1 MRMRRREDDNIYPL
15 RGWKAL
21 LHKTIML
28 LLFPLRKPLIFFPVL
43 FILFMAPTFRGVK
56 PAEVHLW
63 YWSKIKQY
71 TSVVTGFV
79 SEKTKDVL
87 PKDFKITMPSLTEK
101 KCQAEKGTDKLVDF
115 PSVDV
120 NANRRAIFERASG
133 APRPVDIVEV
143 PDYAEEIPVDSDLP
157 AENTDA
163 AADDSE
169 IPAIA
174 EESVREEVPQPV
186 KRKVKRNLPLI
197 YLDEPKEVIGVT
209 KVYNAN
215 EIEVDG
221 TYIFLYGIYVN
232 PETEL
237 GLEAKKFLENVVK
250 NQVVRCSIVAYTF
263 QDIATGMCY
272 VGGENINRMLVTHKF
287 SKNVAL

>member
-79 SEKTKDVL
+79 SEKTKGVL
-87 PKDFKITMPSLTEK
+87 PKDFKITKPSLTEK
-101 KCQAEKGTDKLVDF
+101 KSQAEKGTDKLVDF

-163 AADDSE
+163 AVDDSE
-169 IPAIA
+169 IPQL
-174 EESVREEVPQPV
+174 RRKMFG
-186 KRKVKRNLPLI
+186 KR
-197 YLDEPKEVIGVT
+197 
-209 KVYNAN
+209 
-215 EIEVDG
+215 
-221 TYIFLYGIYVN
+221 FLS
-232 PETEL
+232 
-237 GLEAKKFLENVVK
+237 
-250 NQVVRCSIVAYTF
+250 R
-263 QDIATGMCY
+263 
-272 VGGENINRMLVTHKF
+272 
-287 SKNVAL
+287 

>member
-101 KCQAEKGTDKLVDF
+101 KVRPKRGLISWSIF
-115 PSVDV
+115 
-120 NANRRAIFERASG
+120 RALTLMPTAGLFSSG
-133 APRPVDIVEV
+133 
-143 PDYAEEIPVDSDLP
+143 P
-157 AENTDA
+157 AVHRD
-163 AADDSE
+163 
-169 IPAIA
+169 
-174 EESVREEVPQPV
+174 R
-186 KRKVKRNLPLI
+186 
-197 YLDEPKEVIGVT
+197 
-209 KVYNAN
+209 
-215 EIEVDG
+215 
-221 TYIFLYGIYVN
+221 
-232 PETEL
+232 
-237 GLEAKKFLENVVK
+237 
-250 NQVVRCSIVAYTF
+250 
-263 QDIATGMCY
+263 
-272 VGGENINRMLVTHKF
+272 
-287 SKNVAL
+287 